1 MNITGLTVNLLP
13 KADKANRLHKNV
25 VRVIQGSLLV
35 LLIVMIAAIATLW
48 SLTTLATRQL
58 AVQEQ
63 RISVLQER
71 IGTRSSI
78 EQRYHIVVNRANFAE
93 KILSAQARF
102 DLTLER
108 LFSILPQDV
117 RFVSASLV
125 DGSDAVEVKVEAPS
139 LSAFEEFLGV
149 LQTEPLS
156 RTVVTKL
163 HRAPDGTFQF
173 FLLLTFS

>member
-1 MNITGLTVNLLP
+1 MNITGFTVNLLP
-13 KADKANRLHKNV
+13 KADEANRRRKNA
-25 VRVIQGSLLV
+25 VRIIQGSLLV
-35 LLIVMIAAIATLW
+35 LLIVVIAATGTLW
-48 SLTTLATRQL
+48 SLTALATRQL
-58 AVQEQ
+58 EDQEQ
-63 RISVLQER
+63 LISALQER

-78 EQRYHIVVNRANFAE
+78 EQRYHIVVNRANVAE

-117 RFVSASLV
+117 RFVSASLTN
-125 DGSDAVEVKVEAPS
+125 GSDVVEVQVEAPS
-139 LSAFEEFLGV
+139 LAAFEEFLGV

-163 HRAPDGTFQF
+163 HRAIDGTFQF
-173 FLLLTFS
+173 YLLLTFS

>member
-13 KADKANRLHKNV
+13 KADEANRRRKNA

-35 LLIVMIAAIATLW
+35 LLIVVIAATGTLW
-48 SLTTLATRQL
+48 SLTALVTRQL
-58 AVQEQ
+58 EAQEQ
-63 RISVLQER
+63 LISALQER
-71 IGTRSSI
+71 IGTRSII
-78 EQRYHIVVNRANFAE
+78 EQRYHIVVNRANVAE

-108 LFSILPQDV
+108 LFSVLPRDV
-117 RFVSASLV
+117 RFVSASLTN
-125 DGSDAVEVKVEAPS
+125 GSDVVEVQVEAPS
-139 LSAFEEFLGV
+139 LAAFEEFLGV

-163 HRAPDGTFQF
+163 HRAIDGTFQF
-173 FLLLTFS
+173 YLLLTFS